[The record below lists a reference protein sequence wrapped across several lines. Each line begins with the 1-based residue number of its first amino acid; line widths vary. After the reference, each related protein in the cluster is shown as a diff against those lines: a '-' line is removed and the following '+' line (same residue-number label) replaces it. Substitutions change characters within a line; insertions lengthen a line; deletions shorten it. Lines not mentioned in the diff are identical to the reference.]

1 MVVRYS
7 VLFLFLL
14 LNFFAYAQLK
24 PVKLS
29 LHIEDV
35 DGHPLTGMFSISVC
49 DADIVPV
56 DSGNATGMSELLL
69 CSEIK
74 GRVEN
79 PNHYFK
85 DNSPRTLNELDLLL
99 MTQGWR
105 RYDMHDILDKRM
117 PAINHGIE
125 ESQTITGHVTT
136 TAKKQPKNISLSLFN
151 PQTLQRQTI
160 NLGDSSRFTLNG
172 LDIMNGESVTIEAT
186 RRSGSTSFIQLHIDT
201 TPFPQLDFTG
211 DTLRHQNA
219 RIHNYASQSLEQLK
233 FENIYKIIDL
243 PDVLVRSSPKRFRN
257 RKGAAARSLMSGDSK
272 IERFTDV
279 PSMLRWL
286 GIQVRINNDG
296 IPYFGKQSA
305 TFEGE
310 PFTLTPTYVDDYRI
324 EQEELWNII
333 PQDIE
338 QVEYLMPNDASN
350 IIYNSEAVTAG
361 CLLVYLKDGKKNRRS
376 RDDKLNVAY
385 ITPLGYQPPSEFYN
399 PKRSSSN
406 DATTQIPDLRTTL
419 YWSPKVRTDDLG
431 NAMIEFYNSD
441 TSKRY
446 MVTIEG
452 IADDGTVV
460 SSHTIIEE

>member
-1 MVVRYS
+1 MVVRYL
-7 VLFLFLL
+7 VVFLFLL
-14 LNFFAYAQLK
+14 LNFFAYAQHK
-24 PVKLS
+24 PVKLL

-35 DGHPLTGMFSISVC
+35 NGHPLTGMFSISVC

-56 DSGNATGMSELLL
+56 DSGNAIGMSELLL

-79 PNHYFK
+79 PNYYFN
-85 DNSPRTLNELDLLL
+85 DNGPRRLTELDLLL

-105 RYDMHDILDKRM
+105 RYDMQDILDRRM
-117 PAINHGIE
+117 PVINNGIE
-125 ESQTITGHVTT
+125 VSQTVTGHVTA
-136 TAKKQPKNISLSLFN
+136 TAKKQPRNLSLSLFN
-151 PQTLQRQTI
+151 PQTFQRQTI
-160 NLGDSSRFTLNG
+160 NLGDSSRFTLTG
-172 LDIMNGESVTIEAT
+172 FDIMNGEGVTIEAT
-186 RRSGSTSFIQLHIDT
+186 RRSGSASFIQLHIDT
-201 TPFPQLDFTG
+201 IAFPRLDFTG
-211 DTLRHQNA
+211 DTLRHQDS
-219 RIHNYASQSLEQLK
+219 RIRNYASQSLEQLK
-233 FENIYKIIDL
+233 YENIYKTIDL
-243 PDVLVRSSPKRFRN
+243 PDVFVKSPKRYRN
-257 RKGAAARSLMSGDSK
+257 RKGIAARSLMAGDSK

-286 GIQVRINNDG
+286 GIQVRINDDG
-296 IPYFGKQSA
+296 LPYFGKQSA

-310 PFTLTPTYVDDYRI
+310 PFTLTPTYVDDHKV

-385 ITPLGYQPPSEFYN
+385 VTPLGYQPPSEFYN

-406 DATTQIPDLRTTL
+406 DVAMQIPDLRTTL
-419 YWSPKVRTDDLG
+419 YWSPKVRTDNSG
-431 NAMIEFYNSD
+431 NAVIEFYNSD

-446 MVTIEG
+446 LVAIEG

-460 SSHTIIEE
+460 SNHTIIEE